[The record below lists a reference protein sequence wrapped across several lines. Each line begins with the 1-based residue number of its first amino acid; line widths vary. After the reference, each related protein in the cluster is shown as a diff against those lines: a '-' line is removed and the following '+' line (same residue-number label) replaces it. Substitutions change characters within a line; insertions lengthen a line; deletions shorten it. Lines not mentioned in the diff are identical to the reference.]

1 MLGAKLPTLLT
12 VLLIYKNVGGKEG
25 QGLSMVLNSKYVYLF
40 ATPSD
45 EL

>member
-1 MLGAKLPTLLT
+1 MLGAKLPRLLT
-12 VLLIYKNVGGKEG
+12 VLLTYKNVRDKEG
-25 QGLSMVLNSKYVYLF
+25 QGHSVVLNSKYVYLF